1 MFYVVTL
8 GPLVI
13 EEFKRIIRESEVT
26 KEDDNNWPLPDKGG
40 CQELEIKIDREHIA
54 FTVFCDYVKIMLSC
68 DYLIFCVDKRH
79 RKLDRC

>member
-1 MFYVVTL
+1 MMHFLTFLLCAIVTL

-40 CQELEIKIDREHIA
+40 CQELEIKIDRDHIA
-54 FTVFCDYVKIMLSC
+54 FTVFVIYFECQSSL
-68 DYLIFCVDKRH
+68 F
-79 RKLDRC
+79 